1 MCPVYWTGTAVDSYS
16 NKCSNIKRRNQE
28 MTDGKEKLVEII
40 MEMVRELPMEKLRMV
55 YIHLLRILGK

>member
-1 MCPVYWTGTAVDSYS
+1 
-16 NKCSNIKRRNQE
+16 

-40 MEMVRELPMEKLRMV
+40 VEMVRELPMEKLRMV